1 MENRPAIPTKLK
13 RSVLVEAGHRCAI
26 PTCRQIPVELAHI
39 TPWSKVKEHTYENLI
54 ALCPT
59 CHTRFDRGEIDK
71 ISIQQYKYNLALIN
85 DRYNN
90 LEIRILEN
98 FHLNPGQA
106 EVKLPG
112 GMELMVSYLIK
123 DGLLAKTAEVAIY
136 FNGVPSHEI
145 YSITDLGKEF
155 IAKWVSG
162 RAIT

>member
-1 MENRPAIPTKLK
+1 MESRPAIPTKLK
-13 RSVLVEAGHRCAI
+13 RSILVEAGHRCAI
-26 PTCRQIPVELAHI
+26 PTCRQTPVELAHI
-39 TPWSKVKEHTYENLI
+39 IPWNTVKEHTYENLI

-59 CHTRFDRGEIDK
+59 CHTRFDRGDIDK
-71 ISIQQYKYNLALIN
+71 ISIQQYKANLALIN
-85 DRYNN
+85 DRYSD

-98 FHLNPGQA
+98 FHHNPSET

-123 DGLLAKTAEVAIY
+123 DSLLAKTAEVGIY

-145 YSITDLGKEF
+145 YSITDLGREF

-162 RAIT
+162 REIT

>member
-26 PTCRQIPVELAHI
+26 PTCRQTPVELAHI

-112 GMELMVSYLIK
+112 GMELMVS
-123 DGLLAKTAEVAIY
+123 
-136 FNGVPSHEI
+136 
-145 YSITDLGKEF
+145 
-155 IAKWVSG
+155 
-162 RAIT
+162 